1 MASEQPTNS
10 EPVTTVAYSTQGP
23 VVTLEVNGRKLTL
36 LGTAHVSRASAEQV
50 KEMLASGEYDAVA
63 VELCPSRHNA
73 IVNPEALAR
82 MDLFQVIRE
91 GKATMVAASLALGA
105 YQQRLADQ
113 FGIEPGAEMRAAVF
127 GAKTANL
134 PVFLIDREIGTTLKR
149 IYHNVPWWKR
159 FELFA
164 GLIGSVISREKIDE
178 AEIERLKEGDI
189 LESSFSQF
197 AEQARELYLPLID
210 ERDRYM
216 AARLREET
224 AQGEHQHVLAVL
236 GAGHLKGIA
245 KYLKEPPRE
254 PAEEIAALDRLPAP
268 SRWPKLLPWLIV
280 ALVFIGVGIGF
291 SKNTDLGWAMVWD
304 WVWIIGGLSALG
316 ALIALAH
323 PLTIL
328 AAFIAAPLTAL
339 HPAIGAGMV
348 TAVVETWLRRPKVA
362 DFSLVRKDTTTVKG
376 WWRNRVTRTLLVFL
390 FSSLGAAAGT
400 YIAGFRIYDKLSG

>member
-1 MASEQPTNS
+1 MASEHPSNS
-10 EPVTTVAYSTQGP
+10 EPPVTAVPSTRGP
-23 VVTLEVNGRKLTL
+23 VVRLEINGRKLTL

-50 KEMLASGEYDAVA
+50 KELLATGEYDAVA
-63 VELCPSRHNA
+63 VELCPSRYNA

-82 MDLFQVIRE
+82 MDLFQVLRE

-113 FGIEPGAEMRAAVF
+113 FGIEPGAEMRAAVS

-149 IYHNVPWWKR
+149 IYRNVPWWKR
-159 FELFA
+159 FGLFA
-164 GLIGSVISREKIDE
+164 GLIGSVVSREKIDE

-197 AEQARELYLPLID
+197 AEQERELYVPLID

-216 AARLREET
+216 AARLRQET
-224 AQGEHQHVLAVL
+224 GQGEHRHMLAVL
-236 GAGHLKGIA
+236 GAGHLKGIE
-245 KYLKEPPRE
+245 KYLNEPQRD

-268 SRWPKLLPWLIV
+268 SRWHKLIPWIIL
-280 ALVFIGVGIGF
+280 ALVLIGFGLGF
-291 SKNTDLGWAMVWD
+291 SKNTELGWSMVWD

-316 ALIALAH
+316 TLFALAH

-348 TAVVETWLRRPKVA
+348 TAAVEAWLRRPTVA
-362 DFSLVRKDTTTVKG
+362 DFSLVRKDTTSVKG

-390 FSSLGAAAGT
+390 FSSLGAAAGV